1 MSVWVTAAYVIGSAI
16 VGSTISATAS
26 KKQGKKNRE
35 AMQEQKYIEGSA
47 PMLPG
52 SGDVEI
58 DEMANM
64 VSGSDISAIL
74 DAIKY
79 GEGSDEMFELLQD
92 PNIMAHLQEGLSEEN
107 LPHVMEAIP
116 GIMGQFQSQG
126 GTQQFAARGGAVG
139 SPKDVYYFSVPNIQ
153 QMMGDPDAQVQNVGN
168 AMMGQLEGNPDQGM
182 VGATP
187 GQIQQM
193 ARGGRVRR

>member
-1 MSVWVTAAYVIGSAI
+1 MTIWVSAAVIGSALI
-16 VGSTISATAS
+16 GGASARRQS
-26 KKQGKKNRE
+26 KKARD
-35 AMQEQKYIEGSA
+35 AAQEQKYIEGAA

-52 SGDVEI
+52 TGDVEI
-58 DEMANM
+58 DEFANLLQ
-64 VSGSDISAIL
+64 GSDISGIL

-79 GEGSDEMFELLQD
+79 GEGGEGLYQVLEEN
-92 PNIMAHLQEGLSEEN
+92 PEILQEIQGQ
-107 LPHVMEAIP
+107 IP
-116 GIMGQFQSQG
+116 DEVLDMMGQGIM
-126 GTQQFAARGGAVG
+126 TAAHGGAVG
-139 SPKDVYYFSVPNIQ
+139 APKDVYYFSVPNIQ

-168 AMMGQLEGNPDQGM
+168 AMMGQLEGNPGQGM

>member
-1 MSVWVTAAYVIGSAI
+1 MTWVFTAIAL
-16 VGSTISATAS
+16 STVATAGIGAHSARKQS
-26 KKQGKKNRE
+26 KKARD
-35 AMQEQKYIEGSA
+35 AAQEQKYIEGSA
-47 PMLPG
+47 PMLPA

-58 DEMANM
+58 DEIANLLQ
-64 VSGSDISAIL
+64 GTDISALI
-74 DAIKY
+74 DAMEY
-79 GEGSDEMFELLQD
+79 GEGGEQIYQLLQEN
-92 PNIMAHLQEGLSEEN
+92 PEMLEHLQEGLSPEN
-107 LPHVMEAIP
+107 LPEVMEAVP
-116 GIMGQFQSQG
+116 GIMGQG
-126 GTQQFAARGGAVG
+126 IMTAAHGGAVG

-168 AMMGQLEGNPDQGM
+168 AMMGQLQGNPDQGM

>member
-1 MSVWVTAAYVIGSAI
+1 MTIWVSAAVIGSALI
-16 VGSTISATAS
+16 GGASARRQS
-26 KKQGKKNRE
+26 KKARD
-35 AMQEQKYIEGSA
+35 AAQEQKYIEGAA

-52 SGDVEI
+52 TGDVEI
-58 DEMANM
+58 DEIANLLQ
-64 VSGSDISAIL
+64 GSDISGIL

-79 GEGSDEMFELLQD
+79 GEGGEGLYQVLEEN
-92 PNIMAHLQEGLSEEN
+92 PEILQEIQGQ
-107 LPHVMEAIP
+107 IP
-116 GIMGQFQSQG
+116 DEVLDMMGQGIM
-126 GTQQFAARGGAVG
+126 TAAHGGAVG

-168 AMMGQLEGNPDQGM
+168 AMMGQLEANPGQGM

>member
-1 MSVWVTAAYVIGSAI
+1 MSVIWSAI
-16 VGSTISATAS
+16 VISSIATAGIGAYS
-26 KKQGKKNRE
+26 SRKQGKKARD
-35 AMQEQKYIEGSA
+35 AAQEQKYIEGSA
-47 PMLPG
+47 PMMPG

-58 DEMANM
+58 DEFANL
-64 VSGSDISAIL
+64 VGGADISGIL

-79 GEGSDEMFELLQD
+79 GEGGDEIFELLQD
-92 PNIMAHLQEGLSEEN
+92 PAVMEHLQEGLSEEH
-107 LPHVMEAIP
+107 LPQVLEAIP
-116 GIMGQFQSQG
+116 QMMGQGIM
-126 GTQQFAARGGAVG
+126 TAAHGGAVG

-168 AMMGQLEGNPDQGM
+168 AMMGQLQGNPDQGM

>member
-1 MSVWVTAAYVIGSAI
+1 MSIWVTAAI
-16 VGSTISATAS
+16 VAVSTVAGAGISAAS
-26 KKQGKKNRE
+26 AKKQGKKSRE

-47 PMLPG
+47 PMMPG
-52 SGDVEI
+52 SGGVEI

-64 VSGSDISAIL
+64 VAGTDISAIL

-79 GEGSDEMFELLQD
+79 GEGGEGLYQLLEENPEMME
-92 PNIMAHLQEGLSEEN
+92 HLQEGLSPEN
-107 LPHVMEAIP
+107 LPEVMEAVP
-116 GIMGQFQSQG
+116 GIMS
-126 GTQQFAARGGAVG
+126 QFAAHGGAVG

-168 AMMGQLEGNPDQGM
+168 AMMGQLQGNPGQGM

>member
-1 MSVWVTAAYVIGSAI
+1 MSFIAGAIIISTLLSAGIGAHTSRRQ
-16 VGSTISATAS
+16 S
-26 KKQGKKNRE
+26 KKARD
-35 AMQEQKYIEGSA
+35 AAQEQKYIEGAA

-52 SGDVEI
+52 TGDVEI
-58 DEMANM
+58 DEIANLLQ
-64 VSGSDISAIL
+64 GSDISGIL

-79 GEGSDEMFELLQD
+79 GEGGDEIFELLQD
-92 PNIMAHLQEGLSEEN
+92 PAVMEHLQEGLSPEN
-107 LPHVMEAIP
+107 LPEVMEAVP
-116 GIMGQFQSQG
+116 GIMS
-126 GTQQFAARGGAVG
+126 QFAAHGGAVG

-168 AMMGQLEGNPDQGM
+168 AMMGQLEGNPGQGM

-193 ARGGRVRR
+193 ARGGAVYGKKY

>member
-1 MSVWVTAAYVIGSAI
+1 MSIVVAAVIVSSLISGYSAR
-16 VGSTISATAS
+16 
-26 KKQGKKNRE
+26 KQGKKSRE
-35 AMQEQKYIEGSA
+35 AMQEQKYIEGAA

-52 SGDVEI
+52 TGDVEI
-58 DEMANM
+58 DEIANLLQ
-64 VSGSDISAIL
+64 GTDISALI
-74 DAIKY
+74 DQMSY
-79 GEGSDEMFELLQD
+79 GEGGDEIFELLQD
-92 PNIMAHLQEGLSEEN
+92 PAVMEHLQEGLSEEH
-107 LPHVMEAIP
+107 LPQVLEAIP
-116 GIMGQFQSQG
+116 QMMGQGIM
-126 GTQQFAARGGAVG
+126 TAAHGCAVG

-168 AMMGQLEGNPDQGM
+168 AMMGQLEGNPGQGM

>member
-1 MSVWVTAAYVIGSAI
+1 MTIWVSAAVIGSALI
-16 VGSTISATAS
+16 GGASARRQS
-26 KKQGKKNRE
+26 KKARD
-35 AMQEQKYIEGSA
+35 AAQEQKYIEGAA

-52 SGDVEI
+52 TGDVEI
-58 DEMANM
+58 DEFANLLQ
-64 VSGSDISAIL
+64 GSDISGIL

-79 GEGSDEMFELLQD
+79 GEGGDEIFELLQ
-92 PNIMAHLQEGLSEEN
+92 EN
-107 LPHVMEAIP
+107 PQILEQIQGQMPPEVLEMMGGSS
-116 GIMGQFQSQG
+116 GIM
-126 GTQQFAARGGAVG
+126 TAAHGGAVG
-139 SPKDVYYFSVPNIQ
+139 APKDVYYFSVPNIQ

-168 AMMGQLEGNPDQGM
+168 AMMGQLEANPGQGM

>member
-1 MSVWVTAAYVIGSAI
+1 MSWVFTAIAV
-16 VGSTISATAS
+16 STVATAGIGAHSSRRQS
-26 KKQGKKNRE
+26 KKARD
-35 AMQEQKYIEGSA
+35 AAQEQKYIEGAA

-52 SGDVEI
+52 TGDVEI
-58 DEMANM
+58 DEIANLLQ
-64 VSGSDISAIL
+64 GSDISGIL

-79 GEGSDEMFELLQD
+79 GEGGEGLYQVLEEN
-92 PNIMAHLQEGLSEEN
+92 PEILQEIQGQ
-107 LPHVMEAIP
+107 IP
-116 GIMGQFQSQG
+116 DEVLDMMGQGIM
-126 GTQQFAARGGAVG
+126 TAAHGGAVG

-168 AMMGQLEGNPDQGM
+168 AMMGQLEGNPGQGM

>member
-1 MSVWVTAAYVIGSAI
+1 MSFWTVAAIIGSAI
-16 VGSTISATAS
+16 IGSTVSATSARR
-26 KKQGKKNRE
+26 QGKKSRE
-35 AMQEQKYIEGSA
+35 AMQEQKYIEGAA

-52 SGDVEI
+52 TGDVEI
-58 DEMANM
+58 DEFANLLQ
-64 VSGSDISAIL
+64 GSDISGIL

-79 GEGSDEMFELLQD
+79 GEGGEGLYQVLEEN
-92 PNIMAHLQEGLSEEN
+92 PEILQEIQGQ
-107 LPHVMEAIP
+107 IP
-116 GIMGQFQSQG
+116 DEVLDMMGQGIM
-126 GTQQFAARGGAVG
+126 TAAHGGAVG

-168 AMMGQLEGNPDQGM
+168 AMMGQLEANPGQGM